1 MLFKHLFPSRLSVVR
16 RLKLKTSSRSLTCK
30 ERNFSL
36 NCHGFSILEL
46 IISAGALGF
55 FAILVQSMLVLG
67 HSFTK
72 SQQNLFESFQ
82 NTRLIKQN
90 ICIANSSFKNINV
103 DPNQSYTKE
112 DKLCQDNTLSSC
124 AIKKDANGNNV
135 LDLEG
140 NPVYI
145 KQYTR
150 TYSKLPSASESEV
163 TPLLRLYIGN
173 LSSEANFKNINI
185 TKDSIDNRINENNI
199 EFKDEQP
206 YYKVYQNSHTI
217 VKVIMDI
224 SHGGSGFVSGYI
236 FASRCLNHIK
246 STHSAYDDFTTF
258 NPNTKQ
264 KSAMYILE
272 VLKKKPFYF
281 PSTSGEEVLKCCNA
295 NTPTPSNC
303 VSASKEWVPRI
314 YVIHLDKMSPNT
326 PDPDSEDLAGFP
338 AQVAHIQELPELQD
352 LNTTWGVGFM
362 LSMDEKIKLSQS
374 SFHLET
380 MILKNN
386 CATSVTSIQK
396 CTSLSFGTNP
406 ETQSLIGV
414 ADIKMSDFIN
424 FEISNC
430 SGYSSGV
437 DATSVIR
444 L

>member
-1 MLFKHLFPSRLSVVR
+1 MFIQYLFPAFPSRLSVVR
-16 RLKLKTSSRSLTCK
+16 RLKLKTSSCSPTCK
-30 ERNFSL
+30 NRNFFL
-36 NCHGFSILEL
+36 NCHGFSILEV

-90 ICIANSSFKNINV
+90 ICIANSAFKNTNV
-103 DPNQSYTKE
+103 DPSRSYTKK

-124 AIKKDANGNNV
+124 AIKKDAKGNNV
-135 LDLEG
+135 LDSES

-150 TYSKLPSASESEV
+150 TYSKLPPASDV
-163 TPLLRLYIGN
+163 KPLLGLHIGD

-185 TKDSIDNRINENNI
+185 KKESVDNRINENNI

-206 YYKVYQNSHTI
+206 YYYKVYQDSHTI

-246 STHSAYDDFTTF
+246 STNAAYDKFTTF
-258 NPNTKQ
+258 NPKAKQ

-281 PSTSGEEVLKCCNA
+281 PSTSGEEVLKCCNT

-314 YVIHLDKMSPNT
+314 YVIHLQKMPTDT
-326 PDPDSEDLAGFP
+326 PHPHPANGFP
-338 AQVAHIQELPELQD
+338 VTAAHIQELPELQD

-362 LSMDEKIKLSQS
+362 LSMDSKIKLSQS
-374 SFHLET
+374 SFYLET

-386 CATSVTSIQK
+386 CATSVTNIQK
-396 CTSLSFGTNP
+396 CTPLSFGINP

-414 ADIKMSDFIN
+414 ADIKMSNFIS
-424 FEISNC
+424 FDISNC

-437 DATSVIR
+437 DTTSIIR